1 MIYVQHLKVDRL
13 ECEVEETRSKIR
25 DLCDK
30 ADATVEDMSSLI
42 DVEEADDIQHN
53 INELQKIVL
62 KLKDIKDDMEELEN
76 SVSSGIEGYDTAENR

>member
-30 ADATVEDMSSLI
+30 ADATVEDMASLI

-62 KLKDIKDDMEELEN
+62 KLKDIKDDMEDLEN
-76 SVSSGIEGYDTAENR
+76 SVTTGIEGYDAVENR